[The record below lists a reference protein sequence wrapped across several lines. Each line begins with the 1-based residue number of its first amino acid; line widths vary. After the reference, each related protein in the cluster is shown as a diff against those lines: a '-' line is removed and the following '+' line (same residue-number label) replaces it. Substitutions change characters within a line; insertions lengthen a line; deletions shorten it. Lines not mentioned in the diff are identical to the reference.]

1 MASSACRPAGH
12 VDGGEDVKTALV
24 RELAEELTITVDPA
38 ACKLSVVV
46 HRAAETAT
54 DDEYLDL
61 LFAVNR

>member
-1 MASSACRPAGH
+1 M
-12 VDGGEDVKTALV
+12 KTALV